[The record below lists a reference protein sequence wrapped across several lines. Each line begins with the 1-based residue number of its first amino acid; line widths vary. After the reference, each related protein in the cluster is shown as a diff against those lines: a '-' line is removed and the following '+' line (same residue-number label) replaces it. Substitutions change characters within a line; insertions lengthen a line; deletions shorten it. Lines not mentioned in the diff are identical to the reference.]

1 MRNSTCAREPIL
13 FVFRLH
19 NVMNAAD
26 NKRSITV
33 GLFVLI
39 GLIIFV
45 LGVLF
50 LGGQQKRF
58 VKTVQIKAIFDDVG
72 GLKVGNNV
80 WFSGVKVGT
89 VRRISFFGNSQVEV
103 DMNIEEKS
111 QQYIRK
117 DAAAT
122 ISSDGLI
129 GNKIV
134 MIVGGSTRAEPV
146 DDGDRLAVRTALS
159 SDQLL
164 ETLQENNNNLLRIT
178 TDVKNIIGQIKQGKG
193 VAGAVLTDS
202 LLADRFENMVGS
214 LQTASGNAAKAS
226 GSLTAFA
233 AKLNDRRS
241 LPNQILSDTTVYR
254 DIRLSTARLRQ
265 AANDVT
271 EVTADAKR
279 ASERLNSKDNLV
291 GLLLNDPGVNN
302 DIRGTLSNLNQ
313 GTKKLDENM
322 EALQHN
328 FLLRGYFRRKA
339 RDKEKAAQAAPA
351 SSDSVG
357 RQTNAGQ

>member
-1 MRNSTCAREPIL
+1 
-13 FVFRLH
+13 
-19 NVMNAAD
+19 MNATD
-26 NKRSITV
+26 NKRTITV

-39 GLIIFV
+39 GIVVFIA
-45 LGVLF
+45 GVLF

-58 VKTVQIKAIFDDVG
+58 VKTVQIKAIFNDVG

-89 VRRISFFGNSQVEV
+89 VRRINFFGSSQVEV

-111 QQYIRK
+111 QPYIRK
-117 DAAAT
+117 DALAT

-134 MIVGGSTRAEPV
+134 MIVGGSTRVDPV
-146 DDGDRLAVRTALS
+146 EDGDRLAIRAALS

-202 LLADRFENMVGS
+202 LLAYRFESMVNN
-214 LQTASGNAAKAS
+214 LQAASGSAAKAS
-226 GSLTAFA
+226 GSLSTFA
-233 AKLNDRRS
+233 AKLNDKSS
-241 LPNQILSDTTVYR
+241 LPNQLVTDTAVYAN
-254 DIRLSTARLRQ
+254 IRLSSARLRQ

-271 EVTADAKR
+271 EVTADAKQTTDR
-279 ASERLNSKDNLV
+279 LREQLNSKNNLV
-291 GLLLNDPGVNN
+291 GLLLNDPSVNN
-302 DIRGTLSNLNQ
+302 DLKGTLSNLNQ

-322 EALQHN
+322 EALQSN
-328 FLLRGYFRRKA
+328 FLFRGYFRRKA
-339 RDKEKAAQAAPA
+339 REKEKAAQSAPV
-351 SSDSVG
+351 DSVQQANSG
-357 RQTNAGQ
+357 K

>member
-1 MRNSTCAREPIL
+1 
-13 FVFRLH
+13 
-19 NVMNAAD
+19 MNATD
-26 NKRSITV
+26 NKRSLTV

-39 GLIIFV
+39 GIIVFV
-45 LGVLF
+45 LGVLL

-58 VKTVQIKAIFDDVG
+58 VKTVMVKAIFNDVG

-89 VRRISFFGNSQVEV
+89 VRRISFYGSSQVEV

-134 MIVGGSTRAEPV
+134 MIVGGSTRVEPV
-146 DDGDRLAVRTALS
+146 DDGDRLAIRSALS

-178 TDVKNIIGQIKQGKG
+178 TDVKNIVGQIKQGKG
-193 VAGAVLTDS
+193 VAGAVLTNDQ
-202 LLADRFENMVGS
+202 LAGQFQSMVTS
-214 LQTASGNAAKAS
+214 LQTASGNAARAS
-226 GSLTAFA
+226 SSLNTFA
-233 AKLNDRRS
+233 ARMNDKNS
-241 LPNQILSDTTVYR
+241 LPSKILSDTAVYR
-254 DIRLSTARLRQ
+254 DIRLSSARLRQ

-271 EVTADAKR
+271 EVTADAKK
-279 ASERLNSKDNLV
+279 ASDRLNSRDNLV
-291 GLLLNDPGVNN
+291 GLLLNDPTVNN
-302 DIRGTLSNLNQ
+302 DVRSTLSNLNQ
-313 GTKKLDENM
+313 GTRKLDENM
-322 EALQHN
+322 EALQSN
-328 FLLRGYFRRKA
+328 FLFRGYFRRKEKA
-339 RDKEKAAQAAPA
+339 KAAQTAPV
-351 SSDSVG
+351 DSVQ
-357 RQTNAGQ
+357 RQSAPGQ